1 MKKFTTISFAV
12 LACLSINTAFANN
25 VAVWNS
31 QVAISNSNYAKTK
44 IASIEASVK
53 PKQQQL
59 ITYKNTIARLQLQF
73 ASQQSKLSDSQ
84 KQDLAKQIQ
93 SNMDNYDQVAEQIQT
108 TLANSEKEVLQR
120 VSPVIKSITDTLIK
134 QKNIDILLDSRDRN
148 VTFVKPEWD
157 LTNEITQKLNEQV
170 R

>member
-1 MKKFTTISFAV
+1 MKKFTTISFVV
-12 LACLSINTAFANN
+12 LACLGVNTAFANN

>member
-1 MKKFTTISFAV
+1 MKSILTAFALTGV
-12 LACLSINTAFANN
+12 GLFANMAFANN

-31 QVAISNSNYAKTK
+31 QVAISNSNFAKAK
-44 IASIEASVK
+44 IANLEASLK

-59 ITYKNTIARLQLQF
+59 QTYKANIDRLQQQF
-73 ASQQSKLSDSQ
+73 DSQQGKLTDAQ
-84 KQDLAKQIQ
+84 KQDLAKQVQ
-93 SNMDNYDQVAEQIQT
+93 TNMQGYDQVAEQIQT
-108 TLANSEKEVLQR
+108 TLTNSENEVLQR
-120 VSPVIKSITDTLIK
+120 VSPTIKAITEGLIK

-157 LTNEITQKLNEQV
+157 ITNEVTQKLNEQV

>member
-12 LACLSINTAFANN
+12 LAFLGVNTAFANN